1 MVEIAKLLSNKLFE
15 NLSLND
21 LKEILKDVNLSERNY
36 KKNESI
42 FYENY
47 SKVKKIGFLIKGA
60 LGACTINK
68 KGDVINKS
76 IFFAKDIFPE
86 YLVINN
92 ISLFKY
98 DLVCLEPSS
107 IIWMDA
113 NDFLNIVKHNQKINL
128 ALIKY
133 MSQRGY
139 KDQIRISCLN
149 LKTIREKISFYIL
162 KMNSWNDDKV
172 PIPVNQK
179 VFADILNVK
188 RSSLNKELNLMSNED
203 LISYDRN
210 NIYIL
215 NKKRLEKIVN
225 E

>member
-1 MVEIAKLLSNKLFE
+1 MVEIAKLLNNKLFE

-21 LKEILKDVNLSERNY
+21 LKEILKDVNLSERSY

-47 SKVKKIGFLIKGA
+47 SQVKKIGFLIKGA

-76 IFFAKDIFPE
+76 VFFAKDIFPE

-92 ISLFKY
+92 INLFKY
-98 DLVCLEPSS
+98 DLVCLQPSS

-172 PIPVNQK
+172 PMPVNQK

-188 RSSLNKELNLMSNED
+188 RSSLNKELNSMSNED

-215 NKKRLEKIVN
+215 NKKGLEKIVN